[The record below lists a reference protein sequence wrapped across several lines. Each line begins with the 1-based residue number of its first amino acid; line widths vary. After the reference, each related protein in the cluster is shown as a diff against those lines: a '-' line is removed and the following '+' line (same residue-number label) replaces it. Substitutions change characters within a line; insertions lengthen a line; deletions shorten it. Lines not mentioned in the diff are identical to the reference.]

1 MTDETRKMLKV
12 FGTTV
17 TDFEAEADQLA
28 VAAAALS
35 EQTGREEALLLITNM
50 SELCRELGQ
59 RWLEITQ
66 HIFAM
71 QDRFLSAVAKAA
83 TRARG

>member
-12 FGTTV
+12 FGVTV
-17 TDFEAEADQLA
+17 TDFEAEADKLA

-35 EQTGREEALLLITNM
+35 EQGGKEEALLLITNM

-66 HIFAM
+66 HVFGM
-71 QDRFLSAVAKAA
+71 QDRFLAAVAQAA
-83 TRARG
+83 TRVRG